1 MWLYQSA
8 NNTNSKKLKKWTIN
22 ILIQMYI
29 VKDLWVYSFRKNHL
43 GVSSEEYR
51 SMEYRRSEYRSV
63 QKVAQVDIWVLSLF
77 EPSQISPHT
86 SPDHRTPSCD
96 FAQGSSSHHQSTPL
110 SLDKVQSTLL
120 LTFVHLLFMCCYAR
134 FFLVLCSKIFCQ
146 ACTAKTCK
154 LAASKK
160 PVRVCDKC
168 HDELTK

>member
-1 MWLYQSA
+1 MAIPISQQHQFKEIKEVGNKHFDSDVHSERSLGIFFSQ
-8 NNTNSKKLKKWTIN
+8 
-22 ILIQMYI
+22 
-29 VKDLWVYSFRKNHL
+29 NHL

-51 SMEYRRSEYRSV
+51 SMEYRRSEYRRV
-63 QKVAQVDIWVLSLF
+63 QKAAQVDIWVLSLF
-77 EPSQISPHT
+77 EPSQISPYT
-86 SPDHRTPSCD
+86 SPDHQTPSCD